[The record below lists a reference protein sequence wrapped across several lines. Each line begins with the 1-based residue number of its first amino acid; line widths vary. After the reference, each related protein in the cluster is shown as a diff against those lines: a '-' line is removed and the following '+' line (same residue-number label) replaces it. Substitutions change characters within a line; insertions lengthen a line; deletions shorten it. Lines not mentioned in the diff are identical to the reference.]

1 VGVWGNRESRDAPR
15 RHPERNHEGPW
26 GCGRVGRRWGTGL
39 GFDSSVIAD
48 GGIWEFGELGCSAG
62 GLCSVYLCGFSWHVG
77 FFGLFG
83 YRGCK
88 PEQPIIISGTG
99 LNGFGLYGY
108 GFGLYGFG
116 VRVSGFMPRPTPTG
130 CSWAPTRGA
139 N

>member
-1 VGVWGNRESRDAPR
+1 VGVWGNRDSRDAPR

-48 GGIWEFGELGCSAG
+48 GGIWEFVELGCSAG

-77 FFGLFG
+77 FYGLFG

-99 LNGFGLYGY
+99 
-108 GFGLYGFG
+108 
-116 VRVSGFMPRPTPTG
+116 
-130 CSWAPTRGA
+130 GA
-139 N
+139 NP